1 MQVVWKEPLYACLN
15 ICWKQLKFSAQCDF
29 KFGFWPQS
37 KLFHNKLIQN
47 QKTVLIKLYFKLL
60 WISHQNFNLKMQ
72 QTEKSDNFDQT
83 LL

>member
-1 MQVVWKEPLYACLN
+1 MQVLWKEPLYACLN
-15 ICWKQLKFSAQCDF
+15 ICWKQLKFSAQCNF

-37 KLFHNKLIQN
+37 KFHNKLIQI
-47 QKTVLIKLYFKLL
+47 QETVLIKLNFSLL
-60 WISHQNFNLKMQ
+60 CVSRQNFNLKMQ